1 MEIKNKYRKKKIS
14 DEQRQLNRW
23 VMDLGNYLIQEKGLD
38 FRTALRKAHL
48 TKNLLKAL
56 GKGAVRFSFRK
67 QDGTLRT
74 ALGTLAHG
82 ICAEYD
88 AYGYVGNEVIDD
100 FVEWPYSHFVYWDI
114 EKRGFRSF
122 LSENL
127 EDYIEVKEK
136 EENLC

>member
-1 MEIKNKYRKKKIS
+1 MKTRTKKIS
-14 DEQRQLNRW
+14 EEQQQLNRW
-23 VMDLGNYLIQEKGLD
+23 VMELGNYLIQEKGLD
-38 FRTALRKAHL
+38 FSTAMRKAHL

-67 QDGTLRT
+67 KDGTLRT

-82 ICAEYD
+82 ICREYD
-88 AYGYVGNEVIDD
+88 EYQYTGSEVDD
-100 FVEWPYSHFVYWDI
+100 EGVEWPYSHFVYWDI

>member
-1 MEIKNKYRKKKIS
+1 MKTRTKKIS
-14 DEQRQLNRW
+14 EEQQQMNRW
-23 VMDLGNYLIQEKGLD
+23 VMELGNYLIQEKGLD
-38 FRTALRKAHL
+38 FSTAMRKAHL

-67 QDGTLRT
+67 KDGTLRT

-82 ICAEYD
+82 ICREYD
-88 AYGYVGNEVIDD
+88 EYQYTGSEVDD
-100 FVEWPYSHFVYWDI
+100 EGVEWPYSHFVYWDI

-127 EDYIEVKEK
+127 EDYIEVKEIVRSV
-136 EENLC
+136 